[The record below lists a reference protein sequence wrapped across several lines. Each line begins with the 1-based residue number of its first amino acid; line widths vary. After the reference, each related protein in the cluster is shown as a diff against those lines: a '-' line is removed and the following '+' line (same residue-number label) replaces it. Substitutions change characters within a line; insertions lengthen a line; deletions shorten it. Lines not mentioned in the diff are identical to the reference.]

1 MSLNSLHNG
10 NFEALGGAMARATW
24 AWQPLRGSPWVL
36 KYLIVTKS
44 SPKPILGATEGFHE
58 TSNFKN
64 LHVPLNSLSA
74 LKTAKSSLARGHIG
88 GGDSGYLELGPGTPA
103 MG

>member
-58 TSNFKN
+58 TSNFKK
-64 LHVPLNSLSA
+64 PSRA
-74 LKTAKSSLARGHIG
+74 TKQP
-88 GGDSGYLELGPGTPA
+88 GGDWGYLELGPGTPA

>member
-10 NFEALGGAMARATW
+10 NFEAFGGAMARATW

-44 SPKPILGATEGFHE
+44 SPKPILGAAEGFHE
-58 TSNFKN
+58 TSNSIAFGKPTSQRIYPERHTPQIGWK
-64 LHVPLNSLSA
+64 LHKYGLKHA
-74 LKTAKSSLARGHIG
+74 LHTLDDHFR
-88 GGDSGYLELGPGTPA
+88 
-103 MG
+103 